1 MAVNT
6 AQTMPAATRTLFE
19 DEVKMKW
26 HDGNLLRGNHRAGPD
41 SAHRAKAADDTGF
54 PGRGSSRDECFPA
67 SGSRFRSDAGSQLG
81 CQPDGVGATVRTE
94 SVVATGVEPS
104 ASGTAEVAHPVIEV
118 TSLHK
123 AYGATVAV
131 EDVSFGVGEGEIFGI
146 LGPNGAGKTT
156 TVECMSGL
164 RAPDG
169 GTIGVLGL
177 DPQRDRHAIRE
188 LVGVQLQEGSMPP
201 KLTVRELVDL
211 FASFY
216 TDPADARELI
226 ELLGLTAKRDDYYKR
241 LSGGQKQRLS
251 IALAL
256 IGNPKVAILDELTT
270 GLDPQARRETWSLI
284 EGVRDRGVT
293 IVLVTHFMDEAERL
307 CDRVALIDSGRVIAI
322 DTPARLA
329 EREGGGNHMRFHP
342 SRPFDDALLTAL
354 PEVDRLEHQGDRIV
368 VSGNGDLLN
377 AVISALATA
386 GSEAKDVQ
394 LESAT
399 LEDAFVRLT
408 GHPSGT
414 AEEDGKR

>member
-1 MAVNT
+1 
-6 AQTMPAATRTLFE
+6 MPRATTSPVDQWAIADADLLTSTLA
-19 DEVKMKW
+19 
-26 HDGNLLRGNHRAGPD
+26 DG
-41 SAHRAKAADDTGF
+41 AH
-54 PGRGSSRDECFPA
+54 PII
-67 SGSRFRSDAGSQLG
+67 
-81 CQPDGVGATVRTE
+81 
-94 SVVATGVEPS
+94 
-104 ASGTAEVAHPVIEV
+104 EVAR
-118 TSLHK
+118 LRK
-123 AYGATVAV
+123 AYGSAVAL
-131 EDVSFGVGEGEIFGI
+131 EDVSFAIVEGEIFGI

-156 TVECMSGL
+156 TVECLSGL
-164 RAPDG
+164 RVPDS
-169 GTIGVLGL
+169 GTVRVLGL
-177 DPQRDRHAIRE
+177 DPQHSRHAVRAS
-188 LVGVQLQEGSMPP
+188 VGVQLQEGSMPA

-216 TDPADARELI
+216 ANPLDATELL
-226 ELLGLTAKRDDYYKR
+226 ELLGLTAKCDDYYKR

-322 DTPARLA
+322 DTPAGLA

-342 SRPFDDALLTAL
+342 SRPVDDSLLTRL
-354 PEVDRLEHQGDRIV
+354 REVDRLEHQGDRIV
-368 VSGNGDLLN
+368 VSGTGDLLG

-386 GSEAKDVQ
+386 GTEAKDVR
-394 LESAT
+394 LESST

-408 GHPSGT
+408 EHPSET
-414 AEEDGKR
+414 SEEDGRR